1 MPLPNF
7 YIRMCI
13 DKMSENYQVSIDRVK
28 AVLPTSLITE
38 SLKKGIEK
46 REKMCYNISRGDDS
60 DTNLY
65 YSKLCIM

>member
-38 SLKKGIEK
+38 SLKRVLKIAMFVYHK
-46 REKMCYNISRGDDS
+46 SSLTNVVKIVNI
-60 DTNLY
+60 
-65 YSKLCIM
+65 I